1 MLRDEAPLTL
11 VYKQNSSGE
20 GKFLE
25 WNEIDN
31 LFIYKKGLK
40 SLDQCN
46 SDLTKLYTDSLGLI
60 ERTSLDVSN

>member
-40 SLDQCN
+40 SLD
-46 SDLTKLYTDSLGLI
+46 
-60 ERTSLDVSN
+60 